1 MNAKTRRLED
11 ESRITRIADG
21 SERQCEGCGRS
32 HFGINL
38 EKRCGACFDE
48 GKDFIVKAC
57 DACGL
62 EPQIDKLM
70 LAHDTAVHPP
80 TPIYPGS
87 AKTAEEYQKEFAAL
101 YTDGPV
107 FGISGKGK

>member
-48 GKDFIVKAC
+48 GRDFNVKAC
-57 DACGL
+57 EHCGL
-62 EPQIDKLM
+62 EQQIDKLM
-70 LAHDTAVHPP
+70 LEHDIVVHSPS
-80 TPIYPGS
+80 PINPGS
-87 AKTAEEYQKEFAAL
+87 AKAAEEYQKEFAEMFP
-101 YTDGPV
+101 GC
-107 FGISGKGK
+107 